1 MTNVNIQV
9 KLDPM
14 EAGHNSP
21 EHSTD
26 DTASGAA
33 GVVARLRKLI
43 IAGHY
48 PPGGRLGEEAVA
60 EALGVSRT
68 PVRLAFR
75 SLEQEGLLQK
85 AGKRGLVVR
94 AFTEADVLCALEVR
108 GALEGLAARRLA
120 ERGVDAPL
128 RDRLQ
133 DCIERGR
140 ALLAG
145 GVLTVD
151 DIGPWSRLNQ
161 DFHQAI
167 VGAAGSAVLGDA
179 IARNNHL
186 PFASA
191 EAIIIDSSALDREYQ
206 KLRMAQWQHE
216 LVLEA
221 LLQGESA
228 RVEALMREHACI
240 GLRYGRILGLA
251 SPVFS

>member
-1 MTNVNIQV
+1 MNPIDAPQT
-9 KLDPM
+9 
-14 EAGHNSP
+14 E
-21 EHSTD
+21 TD
-26 DTASGAA
+26 DEATRGAA

-43 IAGHY
+43 IGGHY
-48 PPGGRLGEEAVA
+48 PPGARLGEEAVA

-85 AGKRGLVVR
+85 TGKRGLVVR

-128 RDRLQ
+128 RGRLVA
-133 DCIERGR
+133 CIERGR

-145 GVLTVD
+145 GVLRAD
-151 DIGPWSRLNQ
+151 DTGPWSRLNQ

-167 VGAAGSAVLGDA
+167 VGAAGSAVIAEA

-251 SPVFS
+251 GPGFA